1 MQKQDQDYIL
11 SLFPAIEKIK
21 DDGIRQKV
29 ILTWYKAWKLGN
41 FSRIEDVHQ
50 FEPARERIAYSNVD
64 HTNQV
69 CRACERIGEMVAE
82 VLDLRVAMDDLLAG
96 ALLHDVDKM
105 VIFDARTG
113 GFTDTGRRFT
123 HAVMGAAM
131 ALMEGLPEAIAH
143 MIGAHSTKFSPISP
157 RSIEALILHHADLVV
172 GKAIYL
178 SHGLEMDKVLSES
191 LSRIT

>member
-29 ILTWYKAWKLGN
+29 ILTWYKAWKRGN

-50 FEPARERIAYSNVD
+50 FEPARERMAY
-64 HTNQV
+64 TNQV
-69 CRACERIGEMVAE
+69 CQASERMGEMVAE
-82 VLDLRVAMDDLLAG
+82 VLNLPVKIDHLLAG

-105 VIFDARTG
+105 VIFDAQTG
-113 GFTDTGRRFT
+113 GFTDTGRRFA
-123 HAVMGAAM
+123 HGAMGAAM

-143 MIGAHSTKFSPISP
+143 IIGAHSAHFSPISP
-157 RSIEALILHHADLVV
+157 NSLEALILRHADHVV
-172 GKAIYL
+172 AKAVYL
-178 SHGLEMDKVLSES
+178 SHGVEMEKLLSES